1 MDMALPG
8 ASGAGAGGGASV
20 ESPEQSGQLHWA
32 ASARAG
38 GLERQGECHGVA
50 QVEQRRRSTSG
61 GEATRQTMQTPSPSQ
76 GRSGM
81 AAAAARVFGGEEGR
95 EWRRF

>member
-1 MDMALPG
+1 MARMAATRVLAGPE
-8 ASGAGAGGGASV
+8 GAGGGAAAGSG
-20 ESPEQSGQLHWA
+20 EQSGQLQLA

-38 GLERQGECHGVA
+38 GLERHGECQGVA

-61 GEATRQTMQTPSPSQ
+61 GEAARQTMQTPSPSQ

-81 AAAAARVFGGEEGR
+81 AAAAGGVASG
-95 EWRRF
+95 